1 MHVYEVYIRT
11 IKQLQDRQVAKQK
24 REHIARVETE
34 AAGDVNVLLY
44 ERELLQDQLKEV
56 GDKYEKIN
64 DLQGAHQQ
72 QLKSIMFS
80 ETTKNQ
86 DPETTLMQEK
96 FYRKVLLPALADE
109 MVSFSTHILTRSE
122 IPERI

>member
-34 AAGDVNVLLY
+34 ASGDVNILLY

-122 IPERI
+122 I